1 MKTAVIVQA
10 RCGSTRLPAK
20 VLRPLGG
27 RPMLIRMLERL
38 AFAKT
43 PDAVVVA
50 TTTDSADDAI
60 EEAVVRAGFPCLR
73 GHPTDLLDRH
83 FQIARRLAASV
94 VVKIPSDCP
103 LIDPAVV
110 DRVITAHI
118 EDPRGPDYTS
128 NLHPESYPDGNDVE
142 VMTMSALE
150 TAWRE
155 ATRSYEREHTTPF
168 LWDQP
173 ERFVTGNVVWESRR
187 DLSRTHRVVVD
198 YEEDYQVVRAVFD
211 ALWTVSRPNFGVADI
226 ASFLDANPELR
237 RMNECRFGAS
247 WYRAHASELR
257 TSAPSAKTE
266 GLS

>member
-50 TTTDSADDAI
+50 TTTDSADDVI
-60 EEAVVRAGFPCLR
+60 EETVVRAGFPCLR

-103 LIDPAVV
+103 L
-110 DRVITAHI
+110 
-118 EDPRGPDYTS
+118 
-128 NLHPESYPDGNDVE
+128 ES
-142 VMTMSALE
+142 
-150 TAWRE
+150 
-155 ATRSYEREHTTPF
+155 
-168 LWDQP
+168 
-173 ERFVTGNVVWESRR
+173 
-187 DLSRTHRVVVD
+187 
-198 YEEDYQVVRAVFD
+198 
-211 ALWTVSRPNFGVADI
+211 
-226 ASFLDANPELR
+226 
-237 RMNECRFGAS
+237 
-247 WYRAHASELR
+247 
-257 TSAPSAKTE
+257 
-266 GLS
+266 